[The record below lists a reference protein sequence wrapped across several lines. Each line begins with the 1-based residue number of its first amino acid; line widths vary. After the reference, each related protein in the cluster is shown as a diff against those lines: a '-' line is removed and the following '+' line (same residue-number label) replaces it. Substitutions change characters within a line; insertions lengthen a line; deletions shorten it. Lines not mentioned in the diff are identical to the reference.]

1 MGRKRNL
8 GMHQEALKLPSPA
21 IAFRELAKVWL
32 RKAFAAGNAVRRY
45 KEAGTESIDAAF
57 MDASNEGI
65 NHVYGFEG
73 YVPPTRAFE
82 QYVEGYVYCCMMN
95 KMHSKNAPFDSV
107 QPIRESADWR
117 KRNVPKAKTQSAL
130 DDGLDERDSKILA
143 ALVDELSTAKRERT
157 EDDRIADIDFVVAEI
172 ESRLMLCMNQLDRD
186 RGFATESV
194 VIGEADPAHLDS
206 LLSQD
211 QQEDILGECCRRGD
225 TVIREGMRGAYA
237 TAVAN
242 LKRAMFSPEQERML
256 SGVYWETRESWV
268 YLQRIHRTNVP
279 NPKPKSKEDKS

>member
-21 IAFRELAKVWL
+21 IAYRELAKVWL
-32 RKAFAAGNAVRRY
+32 RKAFAAGNAVRQY
-45 KEAGTESIDAAF
+45 KAAGTEAIDAAF

-73 YVPPTRAFE
+73 YRPPTQAFE
-82 QYVEGYVYCCMMN
+82 SYIEGYVYCCVMN
-95 KMHSKNAPFDSV
+95 KMTSKNAPYDTV
-107 QPIRESADWR
+107 QPLRESADWR
-117 KRNVPKAKTQSAL
+117 KRNVPKSRTQPAL
-130 DDGLDERDSKILA
+130 DDGLDERDSKLLA
-143 ALVDELSTAKRERT
+143 ALVDQLSSEKRERT

-172 ESRLMLCMNQLDRD
+172 ESRLMLSMNQLDKD
-186 RGFATESV
+186 RGFTTEVGV
-194 VIGEADPAHLDS
+194 VMGDTDPAYLDS
-206 LLSQD
+206 LLSKD
-211 QQEDILGECCRRGD
+211 EQEDILGECCRRGD

-256 SGVYWETRESWV
+256 SGIYWETRETWV
-268 YLQRIHRTNVP
+268 MLQRMHRLHRP
-279 NPKPKSKEDKS
+279 IKPTSEKEDS